1 MKSII
6 DAIINLIDIS
16 TEEIKEVSKSSN
28 RMNSMGDNLEEF
40 IKDLFAGTFNDDKE
54 KRNEKISEVF
64 SYLGNSSNP
73 PDIML
78 KNGDAIEVKKIEAS
92 KNKDITTELQ
102 LNSSYPK
109 EKLYSNSTMIS
120 RSCKEAEDWTE
131 KDMIYV
137 IGAIDKEE
145 KRNNLHSLFFVY
157 GSEYAAE
164 ENTYVKIKNLIS
176 NTLKSTP
183 GLELAK
189 TNEIARV
196 NKVDPLGITSLRVR
210 GMWLIKNPWVVFD
223 YIYERNKKKNF
234 NFCAII
240 NEEKYNSFNNKNL
253 LEEISRKDNRLKI
266 EDKNIKNPNN
276 PAKLIKVKLITFFK

>member
-1 MKSII
+1 MKNII
-6 DAIINLIDIS
+6 DAIINLVKIS
-16 TEEIKEVSKSSN
+16 TEEIREVAKSNN

-40 IKDLFAGTFNDDKE
+40 IKDLFAGTFDE
-54 KRNEKISEVF
+54 TEERRNEKISEVF

-78 KNGDAIEVKKIEAS
+78 KNGDAIEVKKIEIS
-92 KNKDITTELQ
+92 KCRDITTELQ

-109 EKLYSNSTMIS
+109 EKLYSSSTMIS
-120 RSCKEAEDWTE
+120 KSCKEAETWTE

-137 IGAIDKEE
+137 IGAKE
-145 KRNNLHSLFFVY
+145 KNNLHSLFFVY

-164 ENTYVKIKNLIS
+164 ENTYVKIKNSIS
-176 NTLKSTP
+176 STLKNTP
-183 GLELAK
+183 GLELAE

-210 GMWLIKNPWVVFD
+210 GMWLIKNPWVVFN
-223 YIYERNKKKNF
+223 YIYERNKEKNF

-240 NEEKYNSFNNKNL
+240 SEKKYNTLDNKSL
-253 LEEISRKDNRLKI
+253 LEEISRKDTRLKI

-276 PAKLIKVKLITFFK
+276 PAKLIKVKLITFLK